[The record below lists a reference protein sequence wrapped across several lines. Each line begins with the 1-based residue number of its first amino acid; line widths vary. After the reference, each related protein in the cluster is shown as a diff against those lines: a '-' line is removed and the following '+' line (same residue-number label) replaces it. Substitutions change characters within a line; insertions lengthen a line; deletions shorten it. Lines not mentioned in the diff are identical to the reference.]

1 MHVVQKLL
9 KVLAFSVSKFRSQIQ
24 HRIQLFW
31 YYPLISLQAIFVYSI
46 FYRSVCTYNELFV
59 IIYWRCRFMD
69 KGYLKIHE
77 SCFSFHE
84 I

>member
-24 HRIQLFW
+24 HRIQLLW

-46 FYRSVCTYNELFV
+46 FYRSVCTYNTFCNNLLEMS
-59 IIYWRCRFMD
+59 INGQGIP
-69 KGYLKIHE
+69 
-77 SCFSFHE
+77 
-84 I
+84 